1 MSETKI
7 KTAEP
12 KKKSTTK
19 SKSTTTTKSKQSK
32 AKMVENTVIETKL
45 KSNDIEGE
53 VKRIEERPKAGRRFT
68 KRKQS
73 ELSIDLDKTR
83 KVPVVSMAS
92 HPVGYQCKLQNIF
105 FKWANQGDEHEM
117 TIEEVLLM
125 NSEHEDYLRAKPLLI
140 VDDEEFIEALGLE
153 NLYNLIFE
161 IEDIEK
167 FYSQNIS
174 TIENKLDQLP
184 QGTRDSFINRTINS
198 LQDGTLSNMEVL
210 RLLKRK
216 YNLEIDIK

>member
-1 MSETKI
+1 MRS
-7 KTAEP
+7 
-12 KKKSTTK
+12 
-19 SKSTTTTKSKQSK
+19 
-32 AKMVENTVIETKL
+32 
-45 KSNDIEGE
+45 
-53 VKRIEERPKAGRRFT
+53 
-68 KRKQS
+68 
-73 ELSIDLDKTR
+73 
-83 KVPVVSMAS
+83 
-92 HPVGYQCKLQNIF
+92 
-105 FKWANQGDEHEM
+105 
-117 TIEEVLLM
+117 
-125 NSEHEDYLRAKPLLI
+125 
-140 VDDEEFIEALGLE
+140 FIEALGLE